1 MAGLETIIL
10 YIISLPVRVNGR
22 IGDHYIVHYF
32 STCTC
37 EWQDCRPSYCT
48 LFLYLYVFMA
58 GLETIILYIISLPVR
73 VNGRIGDHYIVH
85 YFSTCTC

>member
-37 EWQDCRPSYCT
+37 EWQDWRPSYCT
-48 LFLYLYVFMA
+48 LFLYLYVLIA

>member
-22 IGDHYIVHYF
+22 IGDHYIIHYF
-32 STCTC
+32 
-37 EWQDCRPSYCT
+37 
-48 LFLYLYVFMA
+48 
-58 GLETIILYIISLPVR
+58 SLPVR
-73 VNGRIGDHYIVH
+73 VNGRIGDHYIIH